1 MVFQFRLPDLGEG
14 ITEGE
19 IVKWRVVEGESVE
32 EHQIALEVETDKAI
46 VEVPSPRKGRVVK
59 INRAEGDLVR
69 VGEALL
75 EIEAE
80 GRPEEETARRPAP
93 STASVVGRLPEEESV
108 VAVPKARALA
118 RKLGVDLSTL
128 AGTGPG
134 GVITEDDVRG
144 ALALPE
150 TGTGT
155 AGPGKDSDRFGPIER
170 VPIKGVRKSITRNLL
185 ASQRTAAFVTGMD
198 EADVTDL
205 WDLRQRESR
214 MARNSGVHLTF
225 MPFFIKAA
233 QRSLLVH
240 PMLNGSMD
248 ENGAEIIV
256 KKYYN
261 IGVAVDTQDGLMVSV
276 IKNADKKT
284 VLELASE
291 LQALAAKARERKITL
306 DELKGSTFTISNYGP
321 FGGTYA
327 TPIINYPEIAILGAG
342 RIKEKPWVK
351 DGAIVIRK
359 ILPLSLTFDHRVIDG
374 SEAARFL
381 TDVVRRLEDPAEIM
395 KEGG

>member
-69 VGEALL
+69 VGEVLL

-118 RKLGVDLSTL
+118 RKLGVDLSTV

-144 ALALPE
+144 ALAPPE
-150 TGTGT
+150 AGAGT

-214 MARNSGVHLTF
+214 TARMSGVHLTF
-225 MPFFIKAA
+225 MPFFIKAV

-359 ILPLSLTFDHRVIDG
+359 ILPLSLTFDHRAIDG

-381 TDVVRRLEDPAEIM
+381 TDVVMRLEDPAAIM
-395 KEGG
+395 KEGA

>member
-1 MVFQFRLPDLGEG
+1 MVFEFMLPDLGEG

-59 INRAEGDLVR
+59 INRAEGDVVR
-69 VGEALL
+69 VGEVLL

-80 GRPEEETARRPAP
+80 GRPGEETARKPAP
-93 STASVVGRLPEEESV
+93 STASVVGRLPEEEFV
-108 VAVPKARALA
+108 AAVPKARALA
-118 RKLGVDLSTL
+118 RKLGVDLSTV

-144 ALALPE
+144 ALAPPE
-150 TGTGT
+150 ARAGT

-225 MPFFIKAA
+225 MPFFIKAV
-233 QRSLLVH
+233 QRSLLDH

-342 RIKEKPWVK
+342 RIREKPWVK
-351 DGAIVIRK
+351 DGAIAIRK

-381 TDVVRRLEDPAEIM
+381 TDVVRRLEDPAMMAMER
-395 KEGG
+395 

>member
-1 MVFQFRLPDLGEG
+1 MVFQFKLPDLGEG

-19 IVKWRVVEGESVE
+19 IVKWRVAEGESVE

-59 INRAEGDLVR
+59 INRAAGEVVR
-69 VGEALL
+69 VGEALF

-80 GRPEEETARRPAP
+80 GRAEEETTARRPAP

-108 VAVPKARALA
+108 AAVPKARALA
-118 RKLGVDLSTL
+118 RKLGVDLSTV

-144 ALALPE
+144 APALPVA
-150 TGTGT
+150 GT
-155 AGPGKDSDRFGPIER
+155 AGQGKDSDRFGPVER

-214 MARNSGVHLTF
+214 VARNSGAHLTF
-225 MPFFIKAA
+225 MPFFIKAV

-240 PMLNGSMD
+240 PMLNGSVD

-256 KKYYN
+256 KKYFN
-261 IGVAVDTQDGLMVSV
+261 IGVAVDTPDGLMVPV

-291 LQALAAKARERKITL
+291 LQALAAKARERKITI

-381 TDVVRRLEDPAEIM
+381 TDVVRRLEDPATIM
-395 KEGG
+395 KDGA